1 MGYTLSLSDA
11 TDGIFSRKVV
21 VLKFYDTPQILMLR
35 SKIRAKLCVIPTIIQ
50 RASSSRYHKPE
61 KHVVHEETA
70 VYDAEEDKDA
80 FKTVLSVKSI
90 RQGGIGHASNWF
102 EARIDAF
109 CRIAPLWTIVFI
121 LAKRAIPLFAKSL

>member
-1 MGYTLSLSDA
+1 MSDA

-21 VLKFYDTPQILMLR
+21 VSKFYDTLQILMLR
-35 SKIRAKLCVIPTIIQ
+35 SKIRAKLCVIRTIIQ
-50 RASSSRYHKPE
+50 RASSSRSHKPE
-61 KHVVHEETA
+61 KRVVHEETA

-80 FKTVLSVKSI
+80 FKPVLSVKSI

-109 CRIAPLWTIVFI
+109 CRIAAP
-121 LAKRAIPLFAKSL
+121 